1 MGRGFGGSSVEHLA
15 RDPPAEQEF
24 AVITKN
30 LVKKCLEMF
39 AEIAKK
45 KDDCKKFYE
54 QFGKCLKLGIH
65 EDSTN

>member
-1 MGRGFGGSSVEHLA
+1 
-15 RDPPAEQEF
+15 
-24 AVITKN
+24 
-30 LVKKCLEMF
+30 MF

-54 QFGKCLKLGIH
+54 QFGKYLKLANH